1 MTKAVAHIP
10 AWILNQKSEKTP
22 ERGLF
27 NVAIFQENL
36 DITGNLID
44 TFPEANLQFHHF
56 SQAHELVRYAQRYI
70 LDLILVVVENDFNRT
85 TRIITE
91 AREQMF
97 LSIVPFIIYNPTSD
111 SKTYQQA
118 LECEADDLLMGEWD
132 NRAFA
137 TRIQMLLSRSR
148 RDLGVN
154 PSSRL
159 PGPGMIEKK
168 INMMISK
175 DQDFAVCYLDI
186 DNFKGYNDYYGY
198 FYGDK
203 IIRLTAQIVRDVVFD
218 LVPNGFVGHVGG
230 DDFIFVIPYQMID
243 LVCSN
248 IIRTFDRIIPY
259 RYKEEDRRRGKIVT
273 KNRFGE
279 DEIYSIL
286 TISIAV
292 LVCENKIF
300 SHAGEMSHMLADLK
314 KYTKKLAGSNYMIE
328 RRKKY

>member
-1 MTKAVAHIP
+1 MPKAVAHIP
-10 AWILNQKSEKTP
+10 AWILNQKEEKIP

-27 NVAIFQENL
+27 NIAVYQENL
-36 DITGNLID
+36 DICNDLID
-44 TFPEANLQFHHF
+44 AFPQANLQFHHF
-56 SQAHELVRYAQRYI
+56 SKPHELVRYAQRYI
-70 LDLILVVVENDFNRT
+70 LDLIIIVVENDFGRT
-85 TRIITE
+85 TRLVNE

-97 LSIVPFIIYNPTSD
+97 LSIVPLIIYNPTSAH
-111 SKTYQQA
+111 KAYKQA
-118 LECEADDLLMGEWD
+118 LECEADDLLMGEW
-132 NRAFA
+132 NREAFA
-137 TRIQMLLSRSR
+137 TRIQMLMSRSR

-159 PGPGMIEKK
+159 PGPSMIEKK
-168 INMMISK
+168 INQMIANDK
-175 DQDFAVCYLDI
+175 DFAVCYLDI

-203 IIRLTAQIVRDVVFD
+203 VIRLTAQIVRDVVFD

-243 LVCSN
+243 MVCSN
-248 IIRTFDRIIPY
+248 TIKTFDRIIPY
-259 RYKEEDRRRGKIVT
+259 RYKEEDRLRGKIVT

-279 DEIYSIL
+279 DEIYSML